1 MRKVELGGNSYY
13 LGDCVAGA
21 RRHVPDGSVDLVV
34 TDPPY
39 GIGGDRLHR
48 HYNRDE
54 GLVVDGYVEVPAEEY
69 GDFTHAWVAEAAR
82 VLRPNGSLY
91 VVSGY
96 TNLYHVLDAL
106 RATDLREVNH
116 IVWRYNFGVH
126 TRRKYVSSHYHV
138 LYYERPGPGRRTF
151 NANVRY
157 GPGERDADGRSL
169 DYADREDVW
178 AIDREYKPG
187 RRKNKNELPTGLLV
201 KMLQY
206 SSSPGDLVCD
216 LFMGGF
222 GTARAAVGLGRRFV
236 GFEVSPSIFDAGVER
251 MRSVRE
257 GDLLGT
263 LRAPDGGGPA
273 NQGMR
278 WTEEERTRL
287 VERYEVL
294 QAEGMTK
301 ARSVEV
307 LGEEFGRG
315 RFAVT
320 NVLRRH
326 GR

>member
-1 MRKVELGGNSYY
+1 
-13 LGDCVAGA
+13 
-21 RRHVPDGSVDLVV
+21 
-34 TDPPY
+34 
-39 GIGGDRLHR
+39 
-48 HYNRDE
+48 
-54 GLVVDGYVEVPAEEY
+54 
-69 GDFTHAWVAEAAR
+69 
-82 VLRPNGSLY
+82 
-91 VVSGY
+91 
-96 TNLYHVLDAL
+96 
-106 RATDLREVNH
+106 
-116 IVWRYNFGVH
+116 
-126 TRRKYVSSHYHV
+126 
-138 LYYERPGPGRRTF
+138 
-151 NANVRY
+151 
-157 GPGERDADGRSL
+157 
-169 DYADREDVW
+169 VW

-187 RRKNKNELPTGLLV
+187 RRKNKNELPTALLV

-222 GTARAAVGLGRRFV
+222 GTARVAVGLGRRFV
-236 GFEVSPSIFDAGVER
+236 GFEVSPSIFEAGVER
-251 MRSVRE
+251 MRDVRE

-263 LRAPDGGGPA
+263 LRAPEGGGPV

-278 WTEEERTRL
+278 WTEGERTRL
-287 VERYEVL
+287 LERYEAL